1 MKKFFIFCFILFS
14 FVLYA
19 ENLQYYTVKSGKV
32 EYELSGN
39 ISGNK
44 TMWFDD
50 FGRKKRIE
58 LNKTTTVKIFGIES
72 VTTEKTM
79 TIFDGEYIYSIDYQD
94 NSGYKQPMPELANM
108 ANIEE
113 MNEAEKQAFYD
124 QTLAD
129 LGGKKLGK
137 EKFLGRDCD
146 VISLM
151 GSKSWIYQGVT
162 LKNETSL
169 LGITNNE
176 TAIDF
181 QENIKISADKF
192 VPPTD
197 IDWVEN
203 QVNQEIFYDGAYEE
217 DEVYDD
223 DFNNSK
229 PGMSFDA
236 FSKAV
241 KSASIDGYNLAN
253 VENEIYEY
261 KAIYMQSMFNSIL
274 VGASYIEPGMLEK
287 SEDIN
292 KESKFSYKGK
302 DAYYTTTPEGIS
314 VMYVIYPKYK
324 TLISVLKM
332 KDASKEDL
340 IKILDSIKF

>member
-1 MKKFFIFCFILFS
+1 
-14 FVLYA
+14 
-19 ENLQYYTVKSGKV
+19 
-32 EYELSGN
+32 
-39 ISGNK
+39 
-44 TMWFDD
+44 
-50 FGRKKRIE
+50 
-58 LNKTTTVKIFGIES
+58 
-72 VTTEKTM
+72 
-79 TIFDGEYIYSIDYQD
+79 
-94 NSGYKQPMPELANM
+94 
-108 ANIEE
+108 

-217 DEVYDD
+217 DEVVERVRAIWRSYATTKQKDVD
-223 DFNNSK
+223 FEFMCPDALIDKLVDVAVQNIEQFVPEARRYSEPLEDSSEPEGNLETILNNRLRILLTNPRYYAEWEKNVFNN
-229 PGMSFDA
+229 F
-236 FSKAV
+236 
-241 KSASIDGYNLAN
+241 
-253 VENEIYEY
+253 
-261 KAIYMQSMFNSIL
+261 Q
-274 VGASYIEPGMLEK
+274 
-287 SEDIN
+287 
-292 KESKFSYKGK
+292 KEKGK
-302 DAYYTTTPEGIS
+302 KNFGIVS
-314 VMYVIYPKYK
+314 
-324 TLISVLKM
+324 
-332 KDASKEDL
+332 
-340 IKILDSIKF
+340 